1 MITSDE
7 DEQVPLVIVHLNTLS
22 PVASELTADEGL
34 AGLDIFPLPL
44 SLDQP
49 PVPFVGVLAA
59 KVADGDVM
67 QIFC

>member
-7 DEQVPLVIVHLNTLS
+7 VAQVPLVIVHLNTLS
-22 PVASELTADEGL
+22 PVAKELTVDDGL

-44 SLDQP
+44 SLDQL
-49 PVPFVGVLAA
+49 PVPFVGELAA
-59 KVADGDVM
+59 KVAEGEVI